1 MKIRSK
7 FILFFLISIFFLFSL
22 PAIGDNYNISKSPG
36 WDSSYPR
43 IAVDSRD
50 DIHVLWVEEYSTN
63 SRDVFHAWYDSAN
76 QVWSE
81 PKNVSNNNQVYSDTY
96 RSCAIAVD
104 DSDKVYAVWAQ
115 KTVIRMRVLS
125 GGSWNNAITVAT
137 SDREVDCP
145 RVAASDNGN
154 VYITWYTLNGKV
166 YSKAKVNGS
175 WEGAKMISVS
185 GRRSKFPDIAVGN
198 NLVYASWV
206 EKSGGKYS
214 AVYTKRN
221 KGYNSSW
228 SGVNKVYSSSLSHS
242 HAVIELD
249 SSDRPHIVWTSYV
262 EGPRVVKYSH
272 WTGSG
277 FTTPVEIS
285 STRMLHYPAIDER
298 DNNIYVCWQIGGYSS
313 GRAIYYNLRQDSEW
327 GGQSSIPDSSGG
339 TFSDVASKS
348 DGDAVY
354 FVWDGKG
361 DIYFHSTEALPI
373 PNIPPVAKFSFSPH
387 TGLFPLRVSFDAS
400 NSHDPDGTIARYDW
414 DFGDGGTGSGK
425 KINYIYQSWGTFPIT
440 LSVADDDGAVGTKVS
455 AIEILRLF
463 QPLNIRYESFLDE
476 SLFFSRY
483 ITEIYWDRNP
493 KNDEIAEIVYYRIYK
508 KRLGE
513 SNVAYRCIGEV
524 NADTFNFRDT
534 DVDEE
539 GIYVY
544 TVTSVDGGGHE
555 SPIVESTGGAI
566 LNDESYKEFFK

>member
-1 MKIRSK
+1 MKIRSE
-7 FILFFLISIFFLFSL
+7 FFLFLVIPIFFLFSL
-22 PAIGDNYNISKSPG
+22 PAAGDNTNIANSPG

-43 IAVDSRD
+43 IAVDSSN

-63 SRDVFHAWYDSAN
+63 SRDVFYARYDSAN
-76 QVWSE
+76 QVWSA
-81 PKNVSNNNQVYSDTY
+81 PKNLSNNNKVYSDTY

-104 DSDKVYAVWAQ
+104 DADKVYAVWTQ
-115 KTVIRMRVLS
+115 KTSIVMKVFS
-125 GGSWNNAITVAT
+125 GGSWGSSLTVAT
-137 SDREVDCP
+137 SSAEVDCP
-145 RVAASDNGN
+145 RVAVRDNGN
-154 VYITWYTLNGKV
+154 IYIIWYTLNGKV

-175 WEGAKMISVS
+175 WEGVKMISVS
-185 GRRSKFPDIAVGN
+185 ARRSKFPDIAAGN

-214 AVYTKRN
+214 AVYAKRN

-228 SGVNKVYSSSLSHS
+228 SGVSKVYNSSLSHS

-249 SSDRPHIVWTSYV
+249 SSDNPHIVWTSYV

-285 STRMLHYPAIDER
+285 STRMIHYPAIDER
-298 DNNIYVCWQIGGYSS
+298 NNDIYVCWQIGGYSG
-313 GRAIYYNLRQDSEW
+313 GRAIHYNLRKNSDW
-327 GGQSSIPDSSGG
+327 GGQSAIPDSSGG
-339 TFSDVASKS
+339 TFSDVASNS
-348 DGDAVY
+348 DGDEVY

-361 DIYFHSTEALPI
+361 DIYFHSTGAMPI
-373 PNIPPVAKFSFSPH
+373 PNIPPVAKFSFSPN
-387 TGLFPLRVSFDAS
+387 TGLFPLKVSFNGS
-400 NSHDPDGTIARYDW
+400 NSHDPDGTIVRYDW

-425 KINYIYQSWGTFPIT
+425 TINYIYQTWGTFPIT
-440 LSVADDDGAVGTKVS
+440 LSVVDNDGAVGTEVK

-483 ITEIYWDRNP
+483 VTEIYWERNP
-493 KNDEIAEIVYYRIYK
+493 KNDNIAEIVFYRIYK

-513 SNVAYRCIGEV
+513 SDVAYRCIGEV
-524 NADTFNFRDT
+524 DANTFNFRDT
-534 DVDEE
+534 DVDKE

-544 TVTSVDGGGHE
+544 TVTSLDSEGHE

-566 LNDESYKEFFK
+566 LNDKSYKKFFE

>member
-1 MKIRSK
+1 MKIRLK
-7 FILFFLISIFFLFSL
+7 FILLLVISIFSLFSL
-22 PAIGDNYNISKSPG
+22 PVAGDNTNISKSPG

-43 IAVDSRD
+43 IAVDSSNN
-50 DIHVLWVEEYSTN
+50 IHVLWVEEYSSS
-63 SRDVFHAWYDSAN
+63 SRDVFHAWYDSTN
-76 QVWSE
+76 QVWSD
-81 PKNVSNNNQVYSDTY
+81 PKNVSNNNKVYSDTY

-104 DSDKVYAVWAQ
+104 DADNVYAVWAQ
-115 KTVIRMRVLS
+115 KTVIRLRIFS
-125 GGSWNNAITVAT
+125 GGSWNNPLTVAT
-137 SDREVDCP
+137 SSAEVDCP

-154 VYITWYTLNGKV
+154 VYIIWYGLNGKV
-166 YSKAKVNGS
+166 HSKSKVNGS
-175 WEGAKMISVS
+175 WESDKTISVS

-198 NLVYASWV
+198 NLVYACWV

-214 AVYTKRN
+214 AVYAKRN

-228 SGVNKVYSSSLSHS
+228 SGVSKVYASSLSHS
-242 HAVIELD
+242 HAVLELD

-285 STRMLHYPAIDER
+285 STRMLHYPGIDER
-298 DNNIYVCWQIGGYSS
+298 DDDIFVCWQIGGYS
-313 GRAIYYNLRQDSEW
+313 GGKAIYYNLRQDSEW
-327 GGQSSIPDSSGG
+327 GGESAVPDSSGG
-339 TFSDVASKS
+339 TFSDVAANT

-361 DIYFHSTEALPI
+361 DIYFHSTGATPI
-373 PNIPPVAKFSFSPH
+373 PNIPPVAKFSFSPD
-387 TGLFPLRVSFDAS
+387 TGLFPLAVSFNGS
-400 NSHDPDGTIARYDW
+400 NSYDPDGTIVRYDW

-425 KINYIYQSWGTFPIT
+425 NITYIYQTWGTFPIT
-440 LSVADDDGAVGTKVS
+440 LSVVDNDGAVGTKVRS
-455 AIEILRLF
+455 IEILRLF

-483 ITEIYWDRNP
+483 VTEIYWERNP
-493 KNDEIAEIVYYRIYK
+493 KNDDIAEIVFYRIYK

-524 NADTFNFRDT
+524 NADVFNFRDT
-534 DVDEE
+534 DVDEDD
-539 GIYVY
+539 IYVY
-544 TVTSVDGGGHE
+544 TVTSVDGEGHE